1 LIQKFRVGAGAGIG
15 GAPVIGVSHRR
26 YLFWVWFCLIFGQ
39 RVTATVQP
47 NKQLSVEI
55 IRSLLTNTGYSP
67 AKRSDI
73 HALATGEVVD

>member
-1 LIQKFRVGAGAGIG
+1 MIQKFREVPGLGIG
-15 GAPVIGVSHRR
+15 SAPVIGVSHRR
-26 YLFWVWFCLIFGQ
+26 YLSWVWFCLIFGQ

-47 NKQLSVEI
+47 NKLLSVEI
-55 IRSLLTNTGYSP
+55 VRSLLTNTGNSP